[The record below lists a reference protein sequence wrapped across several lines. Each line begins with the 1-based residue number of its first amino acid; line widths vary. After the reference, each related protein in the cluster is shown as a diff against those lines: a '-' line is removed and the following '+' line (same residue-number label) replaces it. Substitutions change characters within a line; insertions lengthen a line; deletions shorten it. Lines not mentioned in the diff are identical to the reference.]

1 MESRHEIDAAPLI
14 ESFEAVDALGSR
26 IQVVSENYAKMVTE
40 VITSVSFSVSVDLI
54 GAPRNVVLLTGMP
67 TYLSAKAYYKED
79 SG

>member
-14 ESFEAVDALGSR
+14 ESFEAVDALGSS
-26 IQVVSENYAKMVTE
+26 IQVLSENYAKMVTE
-40 VITSVSFSVSVDLI
+40 VITPVSFSVSADLI
-54 GAPRNVVLLTGMP
+54 GAPRNLVLLTGMP